1 MMDNYFEVKIS
12 FNKENYNHLHN
23 GLYMQ
28 GIKNILEENGFIIIY
43 FPEVDGG
50 DIDSLKDF
58 LLNEKV
64 IKEKDFEVNK
74 FQNKNWNAEWE
85 KSIEPVYIRNR
96 IVIYPSWKRKVLK
109 DIKNKILIEIDPKM
123 SFGTG
128 HNETTQLIL
137 ELMSDNLE
145 GNEMKLLDFGCGTGI
160 LAIAGLKLGVNEAIA
175 IDIDED
181 SIQNANEYFKL
192 NLVHDKIKL
201 LKTNI
206 SNLDE
211 DSFDVICA
219 NIIRNVIIEN
229 MEHISAKINPNGKL
243 FLSGI
248 LISDDQEILEC
259 LTQNNF
265 KVVDIAVKSEWIGIY
280 AIKS

>member
-1 MMDNYFEVKIS
+1 MDNYYEVKIS
-12 FNKENYNHLHN
+12 FNKENYEHLQN
-23 GLYMQ
+23 RLYMQ
-28 GIKNILEENGFIIIY
+28 GIKNILEDNGFIIIY
-43 FPEVDGG
+43 FAEIDAEN
-50 DIDSLKDF
+50 IDSLKVF

-74 FQNKNWNAEWE
+74 FINKNWNEEWE
-85 KSIEPVYIRNR
+85 KSIEPVYIKNKI
-96 IVIYPSWKRKVLK
+96 IVYPSWKKNALK
-109 DIKNKILIEIDPKM
+109 NIEDKILIEIDPKM

-137 ELMSDNLE
+137 ELMSDNLQGDE
-145 GNEMKLLDFGCGTGI
+145 RKLLDFGCGTGI
-160 LAIAGLKLGVNEAIA
+160 LTIAGLKLGVSEAIA

-181 SIQNANEYFKL
+181 SIQNANEYFRL
-192 NLVHDKIKL
+192 NSVRHKVKL
-201 LKTNI
+201 LKSNI
-206 SNLDE
+206 SDIEE

-219 NIIRNVIIEN
+219 NIIRNVITEN
-229 MEHISAKINPNGKL
+229 MEHISEKLNPNGKL

-259 LTQNNF
+259 LTQNDF
-265 KVVDIAVKSEWIGIY
+265 EVIDITVKSDWIGIY